1 MSLTR
6 GTLYNLSEGIFEKG
20 EKKGMEKKT
29 IEVIRRLWQL
39 GAELPMIKAV
49 SGWTEEQ
56 IMRVVKAEM
65 N

>member
-1 MSLTR
+1 MC
-6 GTLYNLSEGIFEKG
+6 NLSEGIFEKGMEKG